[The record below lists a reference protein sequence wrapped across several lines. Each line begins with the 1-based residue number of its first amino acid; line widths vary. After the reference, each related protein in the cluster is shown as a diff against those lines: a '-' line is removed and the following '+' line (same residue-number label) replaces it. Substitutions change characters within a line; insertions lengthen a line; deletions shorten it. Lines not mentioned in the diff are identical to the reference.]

1 MVTTSVSSGL
11 AEQRVG
17 FRHLTWQAYE
27 QILQALGEHR
37 SSRLTFDCGTLEITM
52 PLEEHEF
59 LRTMIGLFI
68 RILVE
73 ETGRKL
79 KTMGSTTLNYPNLN
93 RGAEP
98 DEAYYIPN
106 QALVAGRKVDLRR
119 DPPPD
124 LVVEVDITHTDIDK
138 LNLYASMGVPE
149 FWRYNGQVLQIY
161 QLQAQQYTE
170 IENSLILPDV
180 PKARLYEFLVQC
192 QNDEVEASKALR
204 AWVQESDRSCSE

>member
-11 AEQRVG
+11 AEQRVV
-17 FRHLTWQAYE
+17 FCHLTWQAYE

-93 RGAEP
+93 CGAEP

-170 IENSLILPDV
+170 IENSLIFPDV

>member
-11 AEQRVG
+11 AEQRVV
-17 FRHLTWQAYE
+17 FCHLTWQAYE

-79 KTMGSTTLNYPNLN
+79 KTMGSTTLNYPNLD

-170 IENSLILPDV
+170 IENSLIFPDV

-192 QNDEVEASKALR
+192 QNDEVQASKALR

>member
-11 AEQRVG
+11 AEQRVV
-17 FRHLTWQAYE
+17 FCHLTWQAYE

-79 KTMGSTTLNYPNLN
+79 KTMGSTTLNYPNLD

-170 IENSLILPDV
+170 IENSLIFPDV
-180 PKARLYEFLVQC
+180 PKVRLYEFLVQC
-192 QNDEVEASKALR
+192 QNDEVQASKALR

>member
-1 MVTTSVSSGL
+1 
-11 AEQRVG
+11 
-17 FRHLTWQAYE
+17 
-27 QILQALGEHR
+27 
-37 SSRLTFDCGTLEITM
+37 
-52 PLEEHEF
+52 
-59 LRTMIGLFI
+59 
-68 RILVE
+68 
-73 ETGRKL
+73 
-79 KTMGSTTLNYPNLN
+79 MGSTTLNYPNLN

-170 IENSLILPDV
+170 IENSLIFPDV